1 MSSPPVSQLQE
12 CHLIVLSHGLWG
24 TSDHFSYL
32 EELLQESL
40 AAAYPEKRFAIY
52 KTKSNE
58 KFKTYDGIDL
68 CGARV
73 VDEILEETA
82 QLRTR
87 DGLLVTEFS
96 LIGYSLG
103 GLIARFAIGMLTYRK
118 YFESISPINFVT
130 FCSPHVGVLTP
141 GDSLSIKCFNNM
153 VPYLLGN
160 SGKHMFLKDAVH
172 LEHSDEKVP
181 LLKLMATENS
191 IFVQGLKKFKYRSLY
206 SNIRADIRTS
216 WWSSGISYINPF
228 EILDKNPEVLIDHDG
243 FINFANGS
251 KFELSFLDAFAPII
265 LDVNK
270 PIKFTGLINYENE
283 KKLAKYA
290 QVAKQ
295 EEDYLKNF
303 FYRKL
308 KWLILLFNTFIYVPM
323 WMTWFVLFNVLQLFT
338 SFFRVTRESSRL
350 KDNFCIYNIVD
361 QVATTVS
368 NAIPIHSASSTP
380 LLKPTLS
387 RSLSEGYSN
396 ELNKLE
402 NDLHDQGDFFLDSVF
417 DAITSS
423 NNMNQSIFNQQSQ
436 GDKTLVTSISKLCS
450 IPIDDITDWES
461 DYKLLGK
468 TKKEAFEYYQVLESF
483 RLNMSPHQREIIKNL
498 NQLEWSK
505 YPIYIT
511 KTNATHAAAIVR
523 HEDPTF
529 EEGKTVIRHFCEQVF
544 KLD

>member
-1 MSSPPVSQLQE
+1 MSSPPATQLTE

-24 TSDHFSYL
+24 TSDHFNYI
-32 EELLQESL
+32 EETLQETVK
-40 AAAYPEKRFAIY
+40 AKYPEKVFAIY

-73 VDEILEETA
+73 VEEILDETA
-82 QLRTR
+82 QLKTR
-87 DGLLVTEFS
+87 DNLVVTEFS

-103 GLIARFAIGMLTYRK
+103 GLIARFAIGILTYRN
-118 YFESISPINFVT
+118 YFQHIKPINFVT

-141 GDSLSIKCFNNM
+141 GDSLSVKCFNSL

-160 SGKHMFLKDAVH
+160 SGKQMFLKDSVH
-172 LEHSDEKVP
+172 LEHSNEKIP

-216 WWSSGISYINPF
+216 WWTSGISYINPF
-228 EILDKNPEVLIDHDG
+228 EILDKNPNVVIDQAG
-243 FINFANGS
+243 YIKFANGS
-251 KFELSFLDAFAPII
+251 EFQLSFLENFSPII

-270 PIKFTGLINYENE
+270 PIRFTGLINYENE
-283 KKLAKYA
+283 KKVAKYSETSTD
-290 QVAKQ
+290 
-295 EEDYLKNF
+295 EENYLQNF
-303 FYRKL
+303 FYRKF
-308 KWLILLFNTFIYVPM
+308 KWLILIFNTFIYIPM
-323 WMTWFVLFNVLQLFT
+323 WMTWFILFNILQVFT
-338 SFFRVTRESSRL
+338 SFCRVTRESSRL
-350 KDNFCIYNIVD
+350 KDNFCIYNLVD

-368 NAIPIHSASSTP
+368 NAIPIHSASTTP

-423 NNMNQSIFNQQSQ
+423 NNINQSIFNRQSQ
-436 GDKTLVTSISKLCS
+436 GDKTLVTSIRQLCS
-450 IPIDDITDWES
+450 IPIDDIVDWEK

-468 TKKEAFEYYQVLESF
+468 TKKEAFEYYQVLKSF
-483 RLNMSPHQREIIKNL
+483 KLNMSPCQREIIKNL
-498 NQLEWSK
+498 NNLEWSK
-505 YPIYIT
+505 FPIYIT

-529 EEGKTVIRHFCEQVF
+529 EEGKAVIRHFCEHVL
-544 KLD
+544 KLN